1 MRAYIIAAVVGAVSF
16 LTIVLLA
23 KQNGKLSARVKTAQ
37 KNLDTN
43 ERIRNASANTLTDR
57 DSVNDSLRQGGF

>member
-1 MRAYIIAAVVGAVSF
+1 MRGYIIAALVGAVSF
-16 LTIVLLA
+16 VSIVLLA

-43 ERIRNASANTLTDR
+43 ERIRNASANTLTDP
-57 DSVNDSLRQGGF
+57 DSINDSLRQGRF